1 MMESIEF
8 LVVNNLKKVKTSR
21 TIKGILDSHRDEKSL
36 WTMIRRF
43 DMSYPSSVRAIICY
57 IEAHIKDEK
66 FNYNELERRIGFSN
80 AYIRELFGNNTGCSL
95 AKYVRMRKIKCS
107 AYELL
112 YTEMSILDIAYLY
125 GFSNPE
131 TYTRAFNKIVGMTP
145 STFRNTR
152 PIIGK
157 EELSVGVYGIGLLE
171 EKERRSD
178 IFMDKNVYKSNESTI
193 LYGVPKVAHG
203 VYGGCTP
210 YPICLKACSEYLG
223 EDLEYYFTMVS
234 SAAAFRLV
242 WNTEC
247 WDLSNVDIFH
257 TLEETNEI
265 YGFGAK
271 ALGREFSFLGREE
284 ETTKEEFIDFIKR
297 HIDEG
302 YPCIALGII
311 GPPEPCI
318 ITGYRKNG
326 EELLGWNFFQDD
338 SEFAANIEIDES
350 GYFICSN
357 WWENTDTQ
365 AVMCMGAIQ
374 GEKIANAEIIVNAVK
389 VLTGRK
395 EYSYCKGIYAYDA
408 WKNALMNNSE
418 FTVSDNLF
426 VLFEKMLCQMDAMSC
441 ITDGRTNAANFFRNL
456 ADIDETNK
464 EKCNRIA
471 DAFAKCAK
479 TVEQMWGLFGD
490 TSNMEGMLER
500 LADGAVRN
508 EVCEL
513 IDAAKEAD
521 SEALAMMESLV
532 R

>member
-1 MMESIEF
+1 MVRS
-8 LVVNNLKKVKTSR
+8 
-21 TIKGILDSHRDEKSL
+21 
-36 WTMIRRF
+36 F
-43 DMSYPSSVRAIICY
+43 DMSYPSSVRAVICY
-57 IEAHIKDEK
+57 IEAHIKDDK
-66 FNYNELERRIGFSN
+66 FDYNELERRIGFSN
-80 AYIRELFGNNTGCSL
+80 AYIRELFGKNTGCSL
-95 AKYVRMRKIKCS
+95 AKYVRMRKVKCS
-107 AYELL
+107 TYELL
-112 YTEMSILDIAYLY
+112 YSDMSILDIAYLY

-131 TYTRAFNKIVGMTP
+131 TYTRAFYKTVGITP
-145 STFRNTR
+145 SAFRKVR

-234 SAAAFRLV
+234 SVAAFRLV

-257 TLEETNEI
+257 TLEETNDI

-271 ALGREFSFLGREE
+271 ALGREFSFLGRGED
-284 ETTKEEFIDFIKR
+284 TTKEEFIDFLKR

-326 EELLGWNFFQDD
+326 EELLGWNFFQSDA
-338 SEFAANIEIDES
+338 EFAVNIEIDES
-350 GYFICSN
+350 GYFVCSN

-374 GEKIANAEIIVNAVK
+374 GEKITNAEIIDNAVK

-395 EYSYCKGIYAYDA
+395 EYSYCKGIDAYDA
-408 WKNALMNNSE
+408 WKAALQKENE

-426 VLFEKMLCQMDAMSC
+426 ILFEKMLCQMDAMSC
-441 ITDGRTNAANFFRNL
+441 ITDGRTNAAHYFRNL
-456 ADIDETNK
+456 AEKDTTNGDMY
-464 EKCNRIA
+464 NRIA
-471 DAFAKCAK
+471 DAFEKCAN
-479 TVEQMWGLFGD
+479 TVKQMWGLFGD
-490 TSNMEGMLER
+490 TSDMEGMLKK
-500 LADGAVRN
+500 LADKAVRD
-508 EVCEL
+508 EVCKL
-513 IDAAKEAD
+513 IDIAKESD
-521 SEALAMMESLV
+521 SVALIMMQNNAN
-532 R
+532 RFA